1 VKTRSART
9 DRVSRSDGTMTRE
22 TPPPRAPDDWPEKL
36 VRVGAGVFALIL
48 AAHTAFFQHI
58 DYAAGD
64 PRGTAGYKFV
74 TAAIC
79 AAIGVAFLLSAR
91 YRGLRGRGGRR

>member
-1 VKTRSART
+1 
-9 DRVSRSDGTMTRE
+9 MTRE
-22 TPPPRAPDDWPEKL
+22 TPPPRASDDWQETV

-48 AAHTAFFQHI
+48 ALGAFFDQT

-64 PRGTAGYKFV
+64 QRGTFGFKFLS
-74 TAAIC
+74 AAII

-91 YRGLRGRGGRR
+91 YRGLRGRGRR